1 MGRNMTDKPRK
12 IAIVGAGLGSR
23 LIKILLEEKLPG
35 VEIVH
40 ITPDDIPK
48 RRSEPG
54 ERMIICDD
62 LQQMPDTKA
71 LIAKLKR
78 REEDTFAECDMREF
92 YADRRYQEPTR
103 LRGAAAQKR
112 QAAKMKNKRRSKR

>member
-1 MGRNMTDKPRK
+1 MTDKPRK
-12 IAIVGAGLGSR
+12 IAIIGAGLGSR

-35 VEIVH
+35 VEVVH

-54 ERMIICDD
+54 GRMIICDE
-62 LQQMPDTKA
+62 LQQIPDTKE

-78 REEDTFAECDMREF
+78 LDEKELPAEASMREF
-92 YADRRYQEPTR
+92 YADRRYQKPPR
-103 LRGAAAQKR
+103 LRGAAQHKR
-112 QAAKMKNKRRSKR
+112 QAKKSKGKRK

>member
-1 MGRNMTDKPRK
+1 MTDKPRK

-23 LIKILLEEKLPG
+23 LIKVLLEEKLPG
-35 VEIVH
+35 VEVVH

-48 RRSEPG
+48 CQSKSS
-54 ERMIICDD
+54 ERMIICDE

-71 LIAKLKR
+71 MIAKLKQR
-78 REEDTFAECDMREF
+78 DTEMSAECDMREF
-92 YADRRYQEPTR
+92 YANRRYQEPTR

-112 QAAKMKNKRRSKR
+112 QAAEMKNKRRSKR

>member
-1 MGRNMTDKPRK
+1 MTDKPRK

-35 VEIVH
+35 VEVVH

-54 ERMIICDD
+54 ERMIICDE
-62 LQQMPDTKA
+62 LQQMLDTKA
-71 LIAKLKR
+71 LIAKLKQR
-78 REEDTFAECDMREF
+78 DTEMSAECDMREF

-103 LRGAAAQKR
+103 LRGAAAHKR
-112 QAAKMKNKRRSKR
+112 QATKMKNKSRSKRK